1 MRKAVRVES
10 NRKPILFW
18 KVLVL
23 VPGVGVEREGWEAES
38 GKRWIKDD
46 SLKIVSSNEEFPNLF
61 GPWALYCPSKNEYT
75 IAYS

>member
-38 GKRWIKDD
+38 GKSWIKDD
-46 SLKIVSSNEEFPNLF
+46 SLYLNAK
-61 GPWALYCPSKNEYT
+61 
-75 IAYS
+75 